1 MARFL
6 SALSPA
12 CWTDT
17 SPSSTCCS
25 NKVRMCGT
33 TPRSSIFTQ
42 LLSERNTAGQ
52 QRHLKTRLQYDIT
65 YPTSKWSHV
74 KCLIWLAQPVVE
86 QKAWSPHS
94 SYSHCLVGSAALAP
108 RKLYWHQW
116 RYPGYLLWNIKWKMF
131 FSARIEWI
139 NTFAFV
145 MIMRLTNIKIFSK
158 GWSLLRTVLASTLS
172 NNSW

>member
-116 RYPGYLLWNIKWKMF
+116 ISWISSLEYKMKNVF
-131 FSARIEWI
+131 FCKNWVNKYFCLCDDYEI
-139 NTFAFV
+139 N
-145 MIMRLTNIKIFSK
+145 KH
-158 GWSLLRTVLASTLS
+158 
-172 NNSW
+172 